1 MKTLIVN
8 ASVWD
13 GSGEAAYSG
22 ELLIAEDG
30 RIEAVARG
38 GGRLAAKGAPRIID
52 ARGMT
57 LMPGLVEGHAH
68 LSFCGATRNTDLGD
82 IPPEEHVLETMHNA
96 RTLLEAGFTS
106 AFSAA
111 SAKLRLDVVVRNQ
124 IDAGRIPGPRLRA
137 AGPEITVTG
146 GLGDDNRLHME
157 RGSFGLIADG
167 PEAIARAVRLCVR
180 EGVDTIKIN
189 ISGDDFVNAKGSM
202 TVMREDEVRMAC
214 EVAHDFGRK
223 VACHARASE
232 SVARALR
239 CGVDVIYHCELADEQ
254 ALDAL
259 EAARDRVFVGPA
271 IGLIYNTLYEADSWG
286 IDRAAAR
293 AMGMERC
300 LENAQRTYEQMRKRG
315 IRVVVGGDYGFAWT
329 PQGTNARDIEHFV
342 TLFGYSASEALQC
355 ATRVGG
361 ELMGLPVGLLRA
373 DYLADLLVVEGDP
386 LRDVRVLQD
395 KTRLKLIMKG
405 GSTVKNL
412 LEEVAAA

>member
-8 ASVWD
+8 GSIWD
-13 GSGEAAYSG
+13 GSGDAAYDG

-38 GGRLAAKGAPRIID
+38 RGRLAADGAQRID

-57 LMPGLVEGHAH
+57 VMPGLVEGHAH

-111 SAKLRLDVVVRNQ
+111 SAKMRLDVVVRNQ

-146 GLGDDNRLHME
+146 GLGDENRLHMA
-157 RGSFGLIADG
+157 RGSFGLVADG
-167 PEAIARAVRLCVR
+167 PDAIASAVRLCVR
-180 EGVDTIKIN
+180 EGVDTVKLN
-189 ISGDDFVNAKGSM
+189 ISGDDFVNAKGGM
-202 TVMREDEVRMAC
+202 TVMRADEVRMAC
-214 EVAHDFGRK
+214 EVAHDFGKK
-223 VACHARASE
+223 VACHARASK
-232 SVARALR
+232 SVLRALD
-239 CGVDVIYHCELADEQ
+239 CGVDVIYHCELADSE

-271 IGLIYNTLYEADSWG
+271 IGLIYNTLYEAEPWG

-293 AMGMERC
+293 ALGMERC

-315 IRVVVGGDYGFAWT
+315 IRVVIGGDYGFAWT
-329 PQGTNARDIEHFV
+329 PQGTNARDIGHFV
-342 TLFGYSASEALQC
+342 KLFGYSASEALQC

-361 ELMGLPVGLLRA
+361 DLMGLPVGQLQA
-373 DYLADLLVVEGDP
+373 DCLADLLVVDGDP

-395 KTRLKLIMKG
+395 KARLKLVMKG
-405 GSTVKNL
+405 GAIVKNGL
-412 LEEVAAA
+412 GGVGE